1 MLEGA
6 LKAVL
11 LLQTEPVHDS
21 ASGVAAAVGLAK
33 ADMVVT
39 LSPFKANME
48 FSDVLL
54 PVAPFTETPG
64 TFINAEGRV
73 QSFYAVVK
81 PLGETRPAWKV
92 LRVLA
97 NLLEL
102 PGFEFESSQ
111 DVLASVFKAT
121 GKVPELLDS
130 KYLGNATH
138 APINLTASGPEPT
151 VASIYQLD
159 GIVRRATALQLTAD
173 ARQGYAVPAASG
185 VPA

>member
-1 MLEGA
+1 
-6 LKAVL
+6 
-11 LLQTEPVHDS
+11 
-21 ASGVAAAVGLAK
+21 
-33 ADMVVT
+33 
-39 LSPFKANME
+39 
-48 FSDVLL
+48 
-54 PVAPFTETPG
+54 
-64 TFINAEGRV
+64 
-73 QSFYAVVK
+73 
-81 PLGETRPAWKV
+81 
-92 LRVLA
+92 LA